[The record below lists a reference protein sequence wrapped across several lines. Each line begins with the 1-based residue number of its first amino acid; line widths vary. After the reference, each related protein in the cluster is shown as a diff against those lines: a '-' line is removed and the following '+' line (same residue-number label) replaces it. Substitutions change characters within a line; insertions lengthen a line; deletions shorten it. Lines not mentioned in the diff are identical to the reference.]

1 MTDPVSAPAW
11 SLRTRLAQGLV
22 LTALLPMLL
31 FAVVLLLSQWQR
43 GREDL
48 LLRLD
53 ANARL
58 GANVIDDLLDAQLAG
73 VRLLADQLSEAPAV
87 RAEEL
92 SRLLYVYPFVLR
104 ALQVDEHGD
113 VVAARDARGRQLSP
127 YPGLVADD
135 AWFREARTQFRP
147 QVTGVYQRRV
157 YGREVVVGV
166 AAPLLRAG
174 RFEGAVQAEIPV
186 QAVVGVTA
194 ESLARRQLALLLIDR
209 GNRVVHAAPTLRWRA
224 LDDAGP
230 EGEALRRLAVTPDRP
245 GTPVL
250 REGLLRDGGAAY
262 VDAVTL
268 RNGWTLVL
276 VGPRQLLWTPIL
288 PRLVLLAFL
297 LLACLLGVAWSLW
310 LQRRLLGRGIGTLL
324 ASLRGYALGGRIDPA
339 QVDAMPAELQPLAA
353 GIGELGARMNAAFAE
368 LKIVLDEREH
378 EIATRTESLRNA
390 VAELDR
396 LSRTDAMT
404 GSLNYRGFTEAGER
418 LWQAARDTGR
428 PLSVL
433 ALDIDHF
440 KRYND
445 LYGHAEGDSALRR
458 FAGAVRSALLHAD
471 DVLARPGG
479 EEFTVFLPDTTHAQA
494 LLVAR
499 RICQRVRDAD
509 IAHAGSPKQRLT
521 VSVGVATLG
530 PADEELEDVL
540 KRADAALY
548 RVKAAG
554 RDGVSA

>member
-31 FAVVLLLSQWQR
+31 FALVLLLSQWQR

-58 GANVIDDLLDAQLAG
+58 GASVIDDLLDAQLAG
-73 VRLLADQLSEAPAV
+73 VRLLSDQLSEDPVV

-92 SRLLYVYPFVLR
+92 SRLLYVYPAMLR
-104 ALQVDEHGD
+104 ALQVDARGD
-113 VVAARDARGRQLSP
+113 VVAARDARGRRLSP

-135 AWFREARTQFRP
+135 AWFREARAQFRP

-157 YGREVVVGV
+157 YGSEVVIGV

-186 QAVVGVTA
+186 QAVVGTTA

-224 LDDAGP
+224 LDDAGA
-230 EGEALRRLAVTPDRP
+230 EGEVLRRLAVTPDRP

-276 VGPRQLLWTPIL
+276 VGPRQLLWAPIL

-339 QVDAMPAELQPLAA
+339 QVEAMPAELQPLAA
-353 GIGELGARMNAAFAE
+353 GIGDLGARMNAAFAE

-418 LWQAARDTGR
+418 LWQAARETDR

>member
-11 SLRTRLAQGLV
+11 SLRKRLAQGLV

-58 GANVIDDLLDAQLAG
+58 GASVIDDLLDAQLAG
-73 VRLLADQLSEAPAV
+73 VRLLADRLSEDPVV

-92 SRLLYVYPFVLR
+92 SRLLYVYPTMLR
-104 ALQVDEHGD
+104 ALQVDARGD
-113 VVAARDARGRQLSP
+113 VVAARDALGRQLSP

-135 AWFREARTQFRP
+135 PWFREARTQFRP

-174 RFEGAVQAEIPV
+174 RFEGAVLAEIPV
-186 QAVVGVTA
+186 QAVVGTTA

-209 GNRVVHAAPTLRWRA
+209 GNRVVHAAPALRWRP
-224 LDDAGP
+224 LDDAGA
-230 EGEALRRLAVTPDRP
+230 EGEALRRLAVAPDRP

-276 VGPRQLLWTPIL
+276 VGPRQLLWAPVL

-521 VSVGVATLG
+521 VSVGVATLA
-530 PADEELEDVL
+530 PVDEELEDIL

-548 RVKAAG
+548 RAKAAG
-554 RDGVSA
+554 RDGVSD

>member
-92 SRLLYVYPFVLR
+92 SRLLYVYPFMLR
-104 ALQVDEHGD
+104 ALQVNEHGD

-127 YPGLVADD
+127 YPALVTDD

-157 YGREVVVGV
+157 YGNEVVVGV

-209 GNRVVHAAPTLRWRA
+209 GNRVVHAAPMLRWRA
-224 LDDAGP
+224 LDDAGA
-230 EGEALRRLAVTPDRP
+230 EGEVLRRLAVTPDRP

-276 VGPRQLLWTPIL
+276 VGPRQLLWAPIL

-339 QVDAMPAELQPLAA
+339 QVEAMPAELQPLAA
-353 GIGELGARMNAAFAE
+353 GIGDLGARMNAAFAE

-418 LWQAARDTGR
+418 LWQAARETDR

-479 EEFTVFLPDTTHAQA
+479 EEFTVFLPDTTHTQA

-548 RVKAAG
+548 RAKAAG
-554 RDGVSA
+554 RDGVAD